1 MDKTAGKGII
11 MYTHAKTHTHSRIQ
25 AAHMRP
31 DLRLIA
37 RKTNP
42 VALPVG
48 FSRRELQRLVADMI
62 D

>member
-1 MDKTAGKGII
+1 
-11 MYTHAKTHTHSRIQ
+11 
-25 AAHMRP
+25 MRP

-37 RKTNP
+37 RKANP
-42 VALPVG
+42 IALPVG

>member
-1 MDKTAGKGII
+1 
-11 MYTHAKTHTHSRIQ
+11 MYTHTKTHTHSRIQ
-25 AAHMRP
+25 ASHMRP

-37 RKTNP
+37 RKANP

>member
-1 MDKTAGKGII
+1 
-11 MYTHAKTHTHSRIQ
+11 MYTQTKTQT
-25 AAHMRP
+25 AHMRP
-31 DLRLIA
+31 DLRLVA
-37 RKTNP
+37 RKANP